1 MSLDGWPRT
10 VPFDPGVDAVPL
22 AVEELVGPA
31 GGGRAI
37 LLVAGPVARRSG
49 WAGRAAVALADACAA
64 GGRTVVLADLCLDAP
79 ELHERLGVENLEGV
93 ADLFLFGASLQ
104 RVIRPAPG
112 HAFRFIPA
120 GPFAPEPS
128 DVLGHPRWERLIGDF
143 ARTGGSLLLFAAA
156 DAPELRKLAG
166 RTGGA
171 ILLVAPGE
179 AEAAAAALP
188 EGCPIV
194 AALEEPVK
202 EAPPATPSP
211 GAGAGSP
218 PSEEADEFLDV
229 PIFIS
234 RRRARAPWRAIA
246 VGVLVVAALAGGGWF
261 GIRWYYGEAGQ
272 QPTAQ
277 ATTVGGASA
286 PAPSAPADSQPDAA
300 PEESTEPAAAFSVSV
315 VAHQDFAVA
324 EDQVMTLRRL
334 EPGIQF
340 YLSPI
345 VVDGVLYYRV
355 YAGPAA
361 DAAAADSLLR
371 RLVEAG
377 HKSAFEPW
385 AIRRTSLAYHLGD
398 FETLQAAQTRE
409 AELRAQGIPAYVLEI
424 PQPAGPP
431 RYRLYGGA
439 FEGRGEAQAL
449 GELLR
454 RAGLPDSLVRRTG
467 RPPA

>member
-1 MSLDGWPRT
+1 
-10 VPFDPGVDAVPL
+10 
-22 AVEELVGPA
+22 
-31 GGGRAI
+31 
-37 LLVAGPVARRSG
+37 
-49 WAGRAAVALADACAA
+49 
-64 GGRTVVLADLCLDAP
+64 
-79 ELHERLGVENLEGV
+79 
-93 ADLFLFGASLQ
+93 
-104 RVIRPAPG
+104 
-112 HAFRFIPA
+112 
-120 GPFAPEPS
+120 
-128 DVLGHPRWERLIGDF
+128 
-143 ARTGGSLLLFAAA
+143 
-156 DAPELRKLAG
+156 
-166 RTGGA
+166 
-171 ILLVAPGE
+171 
-179 AEAAAAALP
+179 
-188 EGCPIV
+188 
-194 AALEEPVK
+194 
-202 EAPPATPSP
+202 
-211 GAGAGSP
+211 
-218 PSEEADEFLDV
+218 
-229 PIFIS
+229 
-234 RRRARAPWRAIA
+234 
-246 VGVLVVAALAGGGWF
+246 
-261 GIRWYYGEAGQ
+261 
-272 QPTAQ
+272 
-277 ATTVGGASA
+277 
-286 PAPSAPADSQPDAA
+286 
-300 PEESTEPAAAFSVSV
+300 
-315 VAHQDFAVA
+315 
-324 EDQVMTLRRL
+324 MTLRRL